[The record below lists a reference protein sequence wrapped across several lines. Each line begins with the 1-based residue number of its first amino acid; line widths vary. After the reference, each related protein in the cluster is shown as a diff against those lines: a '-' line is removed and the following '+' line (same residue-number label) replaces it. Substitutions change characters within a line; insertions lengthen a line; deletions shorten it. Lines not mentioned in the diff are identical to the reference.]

1 MLESATAAGADRL
14 ILMLA
19 AILVTAA
26 TAATAQ
32 DDLPELRLRLGD
44 VSMNKL
50 PFIVAYDQEIYKKNG
65 INIIPK
71 FSQGSVDIIRRSGIE
86 VPEEF
91 ILEDD
96 SDIELCICGTSPTI
110 VALTTRAGRWD
121 PIFLGSSHTESRW
134 RIIGRPE
141 IRSAEQLKGKRIGY
155 SGVGAVTHF
164 YATSFAL
171 AMGWDPR
178 YDWSMMGD
186 ALGVDALDAGHV
198 DAIIAPELHGT
209 MALDRGY
216 HVIVDFLD
224 YDFPVAGSG
233 FAVQREWF
241 RDNPELA
248 RRFIKSA
255 VEALATLK
263 TNKEATFRTM
273 SKWYQMNDPE
283 IMEMFYDEATKVPRK
298 PYPAVEGIKRVMEI
312 YDSHEMRK
320 YKPEHF
326 YDARFVKEL
335 DESGYIDSL
344 YNKQGR

>member
-1 MLESATAAGADRL
+1 MKQTYSHPAIRIARAGL
-14 ILMLA
+14 VGVLLTVFT
-19 AILVTAA
+19 VTAA
-26 TAATAQ
+26 AQ
-32 DDLPELRLRLGD
+32 EDLPQLRLRLGD

-50 PFIVAYDQEIYKKNG
+50 PFIVAYDEGIYRKNG
-65 INIIPK
+65 IDILPQ
-71 FSQGSVDIIRRSGIE
+71 FSQGSVDIIRRSGIH

-91 ILEDD
+91 ILKDD
-96 SDIELCICGTSPTI
+96 TDIELCICGTSPTI

-134 RIIGRPE
+134 RIIGRTD
-141 IRSAEQLKGKRIGY
+141 INSAEALKGKRIGY
-155 SGVGAVTHF
+155 SGIGAVTHF

-241 RDNPELA
+241 RNNRDLA

-263 TNKEATFRTM
+263 TDKDATFRTM
-273 SKWYQMNDPE
+273 AKWYQMDDPE
-283 IMEMFYDEATKVPRK
+283 IMEMFYDEATKVPSK
-298 PYPAVEGIKRVMEI
+298 PYPAIEGIKRVMEI

-326 YDARFVKEL
+326 YDASFVREL
-335 DESGYIDSL
+335 DESGFIDSL
-344 YNKQGR
+344 YKD